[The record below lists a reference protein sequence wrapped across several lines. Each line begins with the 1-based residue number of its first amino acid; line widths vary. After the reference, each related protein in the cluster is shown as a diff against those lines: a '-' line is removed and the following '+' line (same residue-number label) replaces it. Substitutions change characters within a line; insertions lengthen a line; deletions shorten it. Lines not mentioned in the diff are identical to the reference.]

1 MNKKKRNKIK
11 RKLERNERNLDRQ
24 PKLNTER
31 RVNLKRLPFSFDEN
45 GQVASASDWAL
56 RTARHG
62 LNKEKRGLWA
72 QAKAKFGAVKA
83 AYAYFLREAR
93 IDAAGTRDKAYGVLK
108 TKEDELRETQD
119 GAPAKY
125 AAERS
130 REVSKAKDKVPFAPE
145 QNIGVLLAKQGVIGS
160 LNK

>member
-1 MNKKKRNKIK
+1 MNKKKRNKI
-11 RKLERNERNLDRQ
+11 RQKLNRR
-24 PKLNTER
+24 PKPKQLNTER
-31 RVNLKRLPFSFDEN
+31 RVNLNRLPFSFDEN
-45 GQVASASDWAL
+45 GQVVSASDWAL

-62 LNKEKRGLWA
+62 LEKEKRGVWKQTLA
-72 QAKAKFGAVKA
+72 RFGKRGLIKA
-83 AYAYFLREAR
+83 AYLYFLREAR